1 MIINGFLPIYT
12 LWIFHGEDPL
22 SEDENKG
29 ESVSSDGDEIN
40 EMIYDAFGIPFSSRG
55 NVVGDDKA
63 FDNSEQ
69 GFDEKTEKNL
79 KLLKE
84 GERELYPECQ
94 KFSTLSF
101 IV

>member
-1 MIINGFLPIYT
+1 MNKGLLGQHLMMNGFLPSYT
-12 LWIFHGEDPL
+12 HWIFHWEDPL

-63 FDNSEQ
+63 GDNSEQ
-69 GFDEKTEKNL
+69 GFDEKIEKNL
-79 KLLKE
+79 
-84 GERELYPECQ
+84 
-94 KFSTLSF
+94 
-101 IV
+101 